1 METRM
6 KNKETVTTHIS
17 PGCMDEISLAD
28 AEGIV
33 EAYTTRRVIIQG
45 DMSTS
50 QILATNEV
58 SQVML
63 CFDRIEE
70 TSYQKW
76 ADIFGLSFEDFQKMA
91 KASVLFLLGH
101 RVLSFLQET
110 ANDLACLISQD
121 PDAVI
126 NGRMEKKLAH
136 SGAVSQI
143 MQRLPCAEGR
153 ELDKDHIADA
163 IASMAATSK
172 GKQRDLPD
180 LASILL
186 FQYMMDDFWKDATNE
201 ERLFYYPLKLW
212 WDITSIIPTRPMEF
226 LLTPRD
232 CIHQDASGEWFIT
245 IRKDLLKH
253 KLGIVH
259 YRIDLDYK
267 KQDFPIPE
275 SLALEMQE
283 YQSLTARFTPPAT
296 DTFLVPEAH
305 YNAMGRKASK
315 RNVFFSYANLTCVLR
330 QFYQDI
336 VSDRYGF
343 QVLPEDM
350 PLEGDRAVHA
360 LHLGDSR
367 HISLINLIAEG
378 AQPQAVMELAGHT
391 NPAQLFHYASNLLV
405 YLKSASYVAY
415 RGRTS
420 KEVSFLPFPE
430 DPSDLRMAS
439 SPIRMDN
446 GYCFSARIQED
457 NPLDCLLSL
466 GPDAELGWCLN
477 CPYHSSLDSAPFLD
491 AAKYLKD
498 VKDDWAA
505 MIDAVDHYRK
515 EVLGMNENLL
525 RALQRIQASL
535 NLYGN
540 IIKSHLLNRM
550 GKGQEQKKGDKNGK
564 T

>member
-1 METRM
+1 MMETRM

-259 YRIDLDYK
+259 IGSISIIR
-267 KQDFPIPE
+267 
-275 SLALEMQE
+275 
-283 YQSLTARFTPPAT
+283 
-296 DTFLVPEAH
+296 
-305 YNAMGRKASK
+305 
-315 RNVFFSYANLTCVLR
+315 
-330 QFYQDI
+330 
-336 VSDRYGF
+336 
-343 QVLPEDM
+343 
-350 PLEGDRAVHA
+350 
-360 LHLGDSR
+360 SR
-367 HISLINLIAEG
+367 ISL
-378 AQPQAVMELAGHT
+378 
-391 NPAQLFHYASNLLV
+391 S
-405 YLKSASYVAY
+405 
-415 RGRTS
+415 
-420 KEVSFLPFPE
+420 
-430 DPSDLRMAS
+430 
-439 SPIRMDN
+439 
-446 GYCFSARIQED
+446 
-457 NPLDCLLSL
+457 LSL
-466 GPDAELGWCLN
+466 WRWRCRN
-477 CPYHSSLDSAPFLD
+477 T
-491 AAKYLKD
+491 
-498 VKDDWAA
+498 
-505 MIDAVDHYRK
+505 
-515 EVLGMNENLL
+515 
-525 RALQRIQASL
+525 RALPPVSHRLRRIRSWFQKPTTTQWEERPARGTCSSAMPILPAS
-535 NLYGN
+535 
-540 IIKSHLLNRM
+540 
-550 GKGQEQKKGDKNGK
+550 
-564 T
+564 